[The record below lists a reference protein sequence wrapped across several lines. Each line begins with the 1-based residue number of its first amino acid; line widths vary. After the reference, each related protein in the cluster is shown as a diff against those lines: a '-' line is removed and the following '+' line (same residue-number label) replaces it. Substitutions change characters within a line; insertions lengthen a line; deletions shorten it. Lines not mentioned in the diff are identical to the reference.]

1 MAAPVP
7 SVHPPPRGRRR
18 SAARREPD
26 HVVEV
31 VRSRAR
37 TSNHASPLTLMPDV
51 IVEGFLR
58 EVVNAFPNLKFFKLE
73 VGAFA

>member
-1 MAAPVP
+1 
-7 SVHPPPRGRRR
+7 
-18 SAARREPD
+18 
-26 HVVEV
+26 
-31 VRSRAR
+31 
-37 TSNHASPLTLMPDV
+37 MPDV